1 MSDNELDQEDR
12 QLQEKRMVEA
22 ILFASHQP
30 LAVKDIEVRLD
41 EGVDVKTHIE
51 ALVEDYAKR
60 GLNLVEVAGRWA
72 FRTAADLSFL
82 LRDEVE
88 ELRKLSRAGVETLAI
103 IAYHQ
108 PITRAEIE
116 ELRGVSLSKGT
127 LDVLMEAG
135 WVRPAGRKQTP
146 GRPVLYGTTEEFLV
160 HFGLGQISDLPGM
173 DELKA
178 SGMLDPV
185 DDVLDNL
192 LKDSAAL
199 DAQEQVEEED
209 SDELPLT

>member
-1 MSDNELDQEDR
+1 MSDNELEQEDR

-30 LAVKDIEVRLD
+30 LAMKDIEARLD
-41 EGVDVKTHIE
+41 EGVDVEAHIE

-146 GRPVLYGTTEEFLV
+146 GRPVLYGTTDEFLV

-192 LKDSAAL
+192 LRDSAAL
-199 DAQEQVEEED
+199 DAQEQVDEED